1 MFRFGGPDT
10 AGCAP
15 VTGLCQYWRACQA
28 GTMMNNIAPWGY
40 LALLIYPALIA
51 LGFWLAYIVIRNAI
65 RSALRQ
71 HQEWL
76 DTRAQPPAL

>member
-1 MFRFGGPDT
+1 MI
-10 AGCAP
+10 
-15 VTGLCQYWRACQA
+15 
-28 GTMMNNIAPWGY
+28 NNMAYWGY

-51 LGFWLAYIVIRNAI
+51 LAFWMAYFVIRNAI

-76 DTRAQPPAL
+76 DTRTQPPIR

>member
-1 MFRFGGPDT
+1 MFKFSGPDT
-10 AGCAP
+10 AGCAT
-15 VTGLCQYWRACQA
+15 VTRLCHYGRDCHD

-76 DTRAQPPAL
+76 DTRAARVP